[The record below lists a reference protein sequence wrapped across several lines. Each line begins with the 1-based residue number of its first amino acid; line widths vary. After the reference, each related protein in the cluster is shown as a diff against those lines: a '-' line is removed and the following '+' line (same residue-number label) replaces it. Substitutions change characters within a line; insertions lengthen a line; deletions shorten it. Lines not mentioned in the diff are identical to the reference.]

1 MRRIPEKWRAALR
14 HAIFLL
20 CFSASRFIMLQR
32 VLCKSSHPVFP
43 KKPPRRRRSW
53 SRLLLLVVFVAAA
66 LYAGYFCLFRPPE
79 VPAETT
85 RPDEA
90 EEVSAED
97 TAQDAEVLAQ
107 AAHLERKPYFYTI
120 LVSGVDDH
128 NGGSD
133 TNILVAVDA
142 ENDYIYGVSIPRDTK
157 AVINGKNHKI
167 NFAYNSGGTA
177 LLAETI
183 SQQLGIPVDFTVTVD
198 FEVPISMN
206 YDDPYQDLHI
216 HFSAGMQHLS
226 GAEALKVVRF
236 RHNNDGSGYGSED
249 IGRMQTQQNFLK
261 AVAQQTLTLSNVDK
275 VGEFAKI
282 FQQYVD
288 TDLSLGNLAW
298 LGKEAISMGVDKI
311 SFSTLPNE
319 WRSPYIYLDPDAT
332 LELVNQY
339 LNPYVEDRTMED
351 LDIPS

>member
-1 MRRIPEKWRAALR
+1 MAHKTR
-14 HAIFLL
+14 
-20 CFSASRFIMLQR
+20 
-32 VLCKSSHPVFP
+32 
-43 KKPPRRRRSW
+43 RRRRSW
-53 SRLLLLVVFVAAA
+53 SRILLLAVFAAAA

-79 VPAETT
+79 VPA
-85 RPDEA
+85 
-90 EEVSAED
+90 D
-97 TAQDAEVLAQ
+97 TAQPDAAETISDQETVQDPEAAAR
-107 AAHLERKPYFYTI
+107 AAHLERKKYFYTI
-120 LVSGVDDH
+120 LVSGVDDG

-167 NFAYNSGGTA
+167 NYAYNAGGA
-177 LLAETI
+177 ELLADTI

-198 FEVPISMN
+198 LDGFEALVNAIDGVDFNVPINMD

-216 HFSAGMQHLS
+216 HFSAGMQHLT
-226 GAEALKVVRF
+226 GEEALKVVRF

-261 AVAQQTLTLSNVDK
+261 AVAQQTLTLSNLDK
-275 VGEFAKI
+275 IDEFVKI
-282 FQQYVD
+282 FQTYVD
-288 TDLSLGNLAW
+288 TDLTLGNLAW
-298 LGKEAISMGVDKI
+298 LGKEAISMGAENI

-319 WRSPYIYLDPDAT
+319 WRSPYIYLDPDAV

-339 LNPYVEDRTMED
+339 LSPYVEDRTAED